1 MIKNIKNRIRRL
13 LDIRVITLKHLS
25 NNIEKEMRRVSQ
37 IRYNIET
44 DRFSNKKIWFKICFF
59 LVTVFS
65 SIVSLV
71 LAFLMSFLFN
81 NIFLENSQFPYVF
94 GAFSVFFVLFF
105 LAFNALLDDLIFS
118 KKGKIP
124 DFPVEELK
132 NDFKIFLYPDDTEIL
147 DGLIDN
153 LNRDSINNIKEK
165 LKIRSSNVKKEL
177 DAIFEKIETQ
187 NKVNNREKMIVA
199 WQLGRI
205 PYKDFDVV
213 YDLLK
218 KKN

>member
-13 LDIRVITLKHLS
+13 IDVRVIVLKNLS
-25 NNIEKEMRRVSQ
+25 NGIEKEMRKVSQ
-37 IRYNIET
+37 IRYNIKT
-44 DRFSNKKIWFKICFF
+44 DRFSNKKVWFVVCS
-59 LVTVFS
+59 LLTTAFS
-65 SIVSLV
+65 SIVSLF

-81 NIFLENSQFPYVF
+81 NMFLEDSQFLYVF

-105 LAFNALLDDLIFS
+105 LAFNALFDDLIFS
-118 KKGKIP
+118 KKSEFP

-132 NDFKIFLYPDDTEIL
+132 NNFKIFLYPDDTEIL
-147 DGLIDN
+147 DELIDN
-153 LNRDSINNIKEK
+153 LNRESINNIKEK

-218 KKN
+218 KQN